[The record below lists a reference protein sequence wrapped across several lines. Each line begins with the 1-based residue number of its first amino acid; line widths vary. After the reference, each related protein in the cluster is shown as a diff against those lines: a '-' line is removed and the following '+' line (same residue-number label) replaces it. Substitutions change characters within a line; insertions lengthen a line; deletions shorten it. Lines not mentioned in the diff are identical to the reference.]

1 MTLTQTIPSAVGDT
15 LSSVRREH
23 GLTLDQIAYA
33 ARNHGASWS
42 ASSVSNI
49 ERGQASLTLQNLIL
63 LALAINDL
71 TAQQLSLA
79 DLLGGSELL
88 VLGGET
94 ASAVS
99 RSWIDDVLKGAV
111 VRRCPYD
118 SDDSPATGAFMEER
132 NQALEEEVDRLM
144 DERGSGHL
152 SDDEMRAAVDQHLED
167 SLMPPEPR
175 MPLRSDRTVAGSL
188 AEARAAKKL
197 GISVAALREAAIDLW
212 ARPLEEESS
221 RRAGPGSS
229 PQARGRI
236 TRTLIDE
243 IRRREG

>member
-1 MTLTQTIPSAVGDT
+1 M
-15 LSSVRREH
+15 
-23 GLTLDQIAYA
+23 
-33 ARNHGASWS
+33 
-42 ASSVSNI
+42 

-71 TAQQLSLA
+71 TAQQLCLA
-79 DLLGGSELL
+79 DLLGGSEML

-99 RSWIDDVLKGAV
+99 RSWVDDVLKGAV
-111 VRRCPYD
+111 VRRHPHD
-118 SDDSPATGAFMEER
+118 ADDSPTTDVFMEER
-132 NQALEEEVDRLM
+132 NQAFEEEVDRLM
-144 DERGSGHL
+144 DERGSGRL
-152 SDDEMRAAVDQHLED
+152 SDEEMRAAVDQHLED

-175 MPLRSDRTVAGSL
+175 MPPRSDRTVAGSL
-188 AEARAAKKL
+188 AEVRAAKKL

-243 IRRREG
+243 IRRSEEKDK